1 METFFIII
9 IFIVIFS
16 LVASIVLTCLLFIED
31 YIFDKMKKIVKIKY
45 VKAINQKLITG
56 YVSIKDYIIVLKGKI
71 KNV

>member
-56 YVSIKDYIIVLKGKI
+56 YVSIEDYIIVLKGKI